1 MEELIEQFQPFTP
14 KNKPLS
20 KKLFTE
26 VVCFFMIV
34 ILRVE
39 MTDAKYNNMHTAAQR
54 KIAALRRAAGA
65 MVRQIFWL
73 YRVSITKARL
83 LKQTGVVH
91 ENKNRDCGNLGRG

>member
-34 ILRVE
+34 ILRNFQE
-39 MTDAKYNNMHTAAQR
+39 ITNPFGLSKCPSAASDNLD
-54 KIAALRRAAGA
+54 IARYACDYL
-65 MVRQIFWL
+65 ML
-73 YRVSITKARL
+73 
-83 LKQTGVVH
+83 
-91 ENKNRDCGNLGRG
+91 